1 MYHLRFALLVLL
13 ISSFCLTSVYR
24 VPLAQQST
32 EGEQTTADES
42 DSSTDQAETDV
53 AEAEDEEPTYTQDE
67 LDQIV
72 SPVALYPDSLLTQ
85 VLVAS
90 TYPLDVVKG
99 ARWAEANQDLE
110 GDKRTEEAQ
119 AQGWDTSV
127 AVLAAGF
134 PSVLKLM
141 ADDLDR
147 TEQLGDALL
156 VQSDDVLAAVQR
168 MRARAA
174 AVGNLES
181 NEAQTVTVEE
191 DQITIAPADP
201 EVVYVP
207 TYDST
212 KVYTEVA
219 PAPVVVESSSGNYST
234 GDLVLTGVLAFGAG
248 MIVNEIFSDNYWHG
262 YWGPAYRPIGWGGA
276 AFYPRPGRG
285 GVWGNDVNVNVNNNI
300 TRNRVN
306 VNNRQNINNR
316 IDGGR
321 GNQWKPDPRRQRD
334 AQRDIANRK
343 GKSLGG
349 SGGNR
354 PQLGQSRKDR
364 ERADLKNKLGSGGKK
379 GNLAKPQNKGKLAKR
394 SPGKGS
400 AISGKKQSRSAANK
414 AKSRGKVSNAKAKGN
429 LGNRKAAAPRKSA
442 PKKIARPKASS
453 RPKAAKKQSRKG
465 GAFKKQGGGKRA
477 KANRSRGGKSARKLR
492 R

>member
-13 ISSFCLTSVYR
+13 ASSFAVTSVYR
-24 VPLAQQST
+24 APFAQQAGD
-32 EGEQTTADES
+32 GEQPAAEGDAAPEEQAATEES
-42 DSSTDQAETDV
+42 A
-53 AEAEDEEPTYTQDE
+53 AEDEEPVYTQDE

-72 SPVALYPDSLLTQ
+72 APVALYPDSLLTQ
-85 VLVAS
+85 VLVAA
-90 TYPLDVVKG
+90 TYPLDVVKA
-99 ARWAEANQDLE
+99 ARWADANQKLE
-110 GDKRTEEAQ
+110 GDKRTEETQ

-147 TEQLGDALL
+147 TEELGDALL

-191 DQITIAPADP
+191 DQIAIAPATP

-219 PAPVVVESSSGNYST
+219 PAPVVVESSSSSYST

-262 YWGPAYRPIGWGGA
+262 YWGPAYRPIGWGG
-276 AFYPRPGRG
+276 
-285 GVWGNDVNVNVNNNI
+285 
-300 TRNRVN
+300 
-306 VNNRQNINNR
+306 
-316 IDGGR
+316 
-321 GNQWKPDPRRQRD
+321 
-334 AQRDIANRK
+334 
-343 GKSLGG
+343 
-349 SGGNR
+349 
-354 PQLGQSRKDR
+354 
-364 ERADLKNKLGSGGKK
+364 
-379 GNLAKPQNKGKLAKR
+379 
-394 SPGKGS
+394 
-400 AISGKKQSRSAANK
+400 
-414 AKSRGKVSNAKAKGN
+414 
-429 LGNRKAAAPRKSA
+429 
-442 PKKIARPKASS
+442 
-453 RPKAAKKQSRKG
+453 
-465 GAFKKQGGGKRA
+465 
-477 KANRSRGGKSARKLR
+477 
-492 R
+492 